1 VASTVL
7 SCNIHQFRAGAGE
20 EKTQHD
26 ALKWPK
32 TDIHINRVAYVQAV
46 KHFYRF
52 DIALV
57 DG

>member
-1 VASTVL
+1 VL